1 MVTKELFIEQI
12 KLAKEYDNYL
22 DSIDNDLKIDL
33 FETPLYQ
40 TPMKMFDIFI
50 ESHFTN
56 EGQDLIYWWM
66 WEDVP
71 KVLYFDTMFGESKID
86 LENIED
92 LWRYLE
98 SDEELYFK

>member
-1 MVTKELFIEQI
+1 MITKELFIEQI
-12 KLAKEYDNYL
+12 KLAKEYDKYL
-22 DSIDNDLKIDL
+22 DSIDNNLKIDL
-33 FETPLYQ
+33 FETPLHEI
-40 TPMKMFDIFI
+40 PMKMFDIFI
-50 ESHFTN
+50 ESHFTD

-71 KVLYFDTMFGESKID
+71 KVLYFDTIFGESKID